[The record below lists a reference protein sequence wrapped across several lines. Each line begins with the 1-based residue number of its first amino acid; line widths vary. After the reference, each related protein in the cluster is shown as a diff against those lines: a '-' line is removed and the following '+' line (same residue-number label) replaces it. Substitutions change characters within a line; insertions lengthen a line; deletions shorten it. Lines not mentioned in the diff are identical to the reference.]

1 MVLIAL
7 LIMTPLLVIATVL
20 SAQAFAFTTDVES
33 FGSSRPKALLLCPI
47 HATPAS
53 ADYGDTDGQLSGSP
67 IRSRRSDKSGPN
79 DSFSPRLIESLDLE
93 PLFQGVARHAAT
105 KRGKDAILRLVNRA
119 SPSPAS
125 ASAREKRSRREAAL
139 AATNSYKRIP
149 LDQPADPIP
158 DPIAILSIAQSNA
171 EASDE
176 YELIRQATAA
186 LESTITSAPSLPSG
200 STDKAT
206 LTLPPIYGGNT
217 SPFDTTSPVAS
228 DDDEWLPL
236 ALEGFAGSLDKE
248 AILKAD
254 KVVERL
260 LQVYEWATSDSTI
273 AAAPGISAIGETI
286 CVNQLQMLHDDIRDS
301 VEIVRKRTISD
312 PSGTKSFAF
321 RFNGGKFP
329 ALTLL
334 REKEDNVLADL
345 DSSMQQLLKTRSFAS
360 KIESAPGERRK
371 RSEAFD
377 LDGRLVVSAPKRLAA
392 DMGVIR
398 GYSKNGGMCYVE
410 PKSIVG
416 KGDEL
421 SEIREE
427 IAAVETQIMQHQ
439 IASIARAAPFIE
451 RALDAMA
458 RIDVIFA
465 RAAFGSTLN
474 GIIPAVD
481 CDGIVDIQSF
491 IHPVLALSEKS
502 PVVPIDLIL
511 DSDSRSLIIS
521 GPNGGGKT
529 LALKSFGVAST
540 LTKVGV
546 PIPTNVSSKTLNEHN
561 LARVDFFRDVLIEVG
576 DQQNVAGGE
585 STLMARLNHMSSVI
599 QRVSRGT
606 STHPLILLD
615 ELGGGTDPDAGS
627 AIARA
632 VLEKMMECSAA
643 RIVATTHSP
652 QLKALSIE
660 DDRFQCASVLLERSI
675 AQNENSGFKR
685 PTFRLQYGIIGDS
698 YALGAASRCE
708 PALPDD
714 VISRA
719 AELMAGNDEENGD
732 LFRAMTLSLERE
744 QEAAEAAKL
753 MAQQLADET
762 LQCRRATTA
771 LAQAYV
777 EQFTRL
783 ENRLEEMY
791 RELKDDS
798 TKSAYDIVGESLCE
812 IRHVKRKILSQRE
825 QLARRGLK
833 MISTDYQFSEGESV
847 VIVQEGVWDGESA
860 RVTMKDEL
868 DANQVAVIPSLDD
881 WGWTSGD
888 SGDESASDNMQN
900 EQILILK
907 RSEVALWDYPDADDP
922 WGYVDDVGVPNTKS
936 VTESRSKLL
945 DTLSKLSTPQTEE
958 KASSTST
965 EKNGSNSAKFTS
977 SRERKAASAAAKK
990 EKQRAKKKGKKK
1002 PKMHLANKPKS

>member
-1 MVLIAL
+1 
-7 LIMTPLLVIATVL
+7 MTPLLVIATAL
-20 SAQAFAFTTDVES
+20 SARAFAFTTDAES
-33 FGSSRPKALLLCPI
+33 YSSRPKALFPF
-47 HATPAS
+47 HATAS
-53 ADYGDTDGQLSGSP
+53 PTSA
-67 IRSRRSDKSGPN
+67 DKSGPN
-79 DSFSPRLIESLDLE
+79 DSFSSRLVESLDLE

-105 KRGKDAILRLVNRA
+105 KRGKDAILRLVNRV
-119 SPSPAS
+119 SPSASS
-125 ASAREKRSRREAAL
+125 ASAGGSTSRREAAL
-139 AATNSYKRIP
+139 AATNSYKRRP
-149 LDQPADPIP
+149 HEQPSDPIP
-158 DPIAILSIAQSNA
+158 DPIAILSIAQSA
-171 EASDE
+171 SEASDE
-176 YELIRQATAA
+176 YKLIQQATAA
-186 LESTITSAPSLPSG
+186 LESKKPSKAPSLG
-200 STDKAT
+200 DSTDEVT
-206 LTLPPIYGGNT
+206 LTLPPIYGGDT
-217 SPFDTTSPVAS
+217 SPFDTTSPVTS

-236 ALEGFAGSLDKE
+236 ALEGFAASLDKE
-248 AILKAD
+248 AILQAD

-260 LQVYEWATSDSTI
+260 LQVYEWATSNAT
-273 AAAPGISAIGETI
+273 AAIAPGISAIGETI
-286 CVNQLQMLHDDIRDS
+286 CANQLQMLHDEIGGS
-301 VEIVRKRTISD
+301 VEIVRRRTISD
-312 PSGTKSFAF
+312 PSGAKSFAF
-321 RFNGGKFP
+321 RFNGKKFP

-334 REKEDNVLADL
+334 REKEDSLLADL
-345 DSSMQQLLKTRSFAS
+345 DASMQQLLKTRSFAS

-398 GYSKNGGMCYVE
+398 GYSQNGGMCYVE
-410 PKSIVG
+410 PMSIVD
-416 KGDEL
+416 KGDAL

-427 IAAVETQIMQHQ
+427 IGAVEAQIIQHQ
-439 IASIARAAPFIE
+439 IAAIARAAPFIE
-451 RALDAMA
+451 RALDSMA

-474 GIIPAVD
+474 GVIPHVGNE
-481 CDGIVDIQSF
+481 GIVGIQDF
-491 IHPVLALSEKS
+491 IHPVLALSGKS
-502 PVVPIDLIL
+502 PVVPIDLFL
-511 DSDSRSLIIS
+511 DPASRSLIIS

-529 LALKSFGVAST
+529 LALKSFGVASV

-546 PIPTNVSSKTLNEHN
+546 PIPTNGSPKASNQHES
-561 LARVDFFRDVLIEVG
+561 ARVDFFRDVLVEVG

-606 STHPLILLD
+606 STYPLILLD
-615 ELGGGTDPDAGS
+615 ELGGGTDPGAGS

-632 VLEKMMECSAA
+632 VLEKMMERPTA

-652 QLKALSIE
+652 ELKAISIE
-660 DDRFQCASVLLERSI
+660 DDRFQCASVLLERTV
-675 AQNENSGFKR
+675 AQNDNGAFKR

-714 VISRA
+714 VIARA

-762 LQCRRATTA
+762 FQCRMATVA

-783 ENRLEEMY
+783 ENRLEEIY
-791 RELKDDS
+791 RDLKDDS
-798 TKSAYDIVGESLCE
+798 TRSAFDIVGDSLSE
-812 IRHVKRKILSQRE
+812 IRHVKRKVLSQKE
-825 QLARRGLK
+825 LLAQRGLK
-833 MISTDYQFSEGESV
+833 MISSSYQFTEGESV

-860 RVTMKDEL
+860 RVTMKDDL
-868 DANQVAVIPSLDD
+868 HANQVAVIPSFDD
-881 WGWTSGD
+881 WGWASGD
-888 SGDESASDNMQN
+888 GGEEYKNNPVQN
-900 EQILILK
+900 QILILK
-907 RSEVALWDYPDADDP
+907 RSEVALWDYPDVDDP
-922 WGYVDDVGVPNTKS
+922 WGYVDDIDVPSTKS
-936 VTESRSKLL
+936 VTKSRSNLFDK
-945 DTLSKLSTPQTEE
+945 LSKLSTPRTAL
-958 KASSTST
+958 KASSPST
-965 EKNGSNSAKFTS
+965 EKQGANSAKFTS

-1002 PKMHLANKPKS
+1002 SKMYLANKPKS

>member
-1 MVLIAL
+1 
-7 LIMTPLLVIATVL
+7 MTPLLVAVAVL
-20 SAQAFAFTTDVES
+20 TAQVFAFTTTIDAE
-33 FGSSRPKALLLCPI
+33 FGSRRPNAKALVFPI
-47 HATPAS
+47 HATASSPAS
-53 ADYGDTDGQLSGSP
+53 ADYHGDGQR
-67 IRSRRSDKSGPN
+67 RSRSDSKSGPN

-93 PLFQGVARHAAT
+93 PLFRGVARHAAT

-119 SPSPAS
+119 SPATSS
-125 ASAREKRSRREAAL
+125 ASAGGAKSRREAAL
-139 AATNSYKRIP
+139 AATNSYRRSP
-149 LDQPADPIP
+149 LDPPSDPIP
-158 DPIAILSIAQSNA
+158 DPIAILSIAQSAA

-176 YELIRQATAA
+176 YELVRQATAA
-186 LESTITSAPSLPSG
+186 IESTKSSAPSLPNG
-200 STDKAT
+200 STTMGEAT
-206 LTLPPIYGGNT
+206 LTLPPIYGGDT
-217 SPFDTTSPVAS
+217 SPFDTTSPVTS

-260 LQVYEWATSDSTI
+260 LHVYEWATSNVTVV
-273 AAAPGISAIGETI
+273 AAPGISAIGETI
-286 CVNQLQMLHDDIRDS
+286 CANQLQMLHDDIGGS

-321 RFNGGKFP
+321 RFNGNKFP

-334 REKEDNVLADL
+334 REKEDNLLADL

-360 KIESAPGERRK
+360 KVESAPGERRK

-439 IASIARAAPFIE
+439 IASIARVAPFIE

-465 RAAFGSTLN
+465 RAAFGLTLN
-474 GIIPAVD
+474 GIIPAVG

-491 IHPVLALSEKS
+491 VHPVLALSEKS
-502 PVVPIDLIL
+502 PVVPIDLAL
-511 DSDSRSLIIS
+511 SDSRTLIIS

-540 LTKVGV
+540 LTKVAV
-546 PIPTNVSSKTLNEHN
+546 PVPTNLSSKTTNEHES
-561 LARVDFFRDVLIEVG
+561 ARVDFFRDVLVEVG
-576 DQQNVAGGE
+576 DQQSVEGGE

-606 STHPLILLD
+606 SSHPLILLD

-632 VLEKMMECSAA
+632 VLEKMMECPTA

-660 DDRFQCASVLLERSI
+660 DDQFQCASVLLERSV
-675 AQNENSGFKR
+675 AQDGEGGFKR

-698 YALGAASRCE
+698 YALGAASRCD
-708 PALPDD
+708 PALPED

-719 AELMAGNDEENGD
+719 AELMVGNDEKNGD

-744 QEAAEAAKL
+744 QEATEAAKL
-753 MAQQLADET
+753 ISQQLADET
-762 LQCRRATTA
+762 LQCRRATVA

-783 ENRLEEMY
+783 ENRLEEIY
-791 RELKDDS
+791 RELKNDS
-798 TKSAYDIVGESLCE
+798 TRSAYDIVGDSLSE
-812 IRHVKRKILSQRE
+812 VRHVKRKVLSQKE
-825 QLARRGLK
+825 LLAQRGLK
-833 MISTDYQFSEGESV
+833 MISTGYQFSEGESV

-860 RVTMKDEL
+860 RVTMKDDL
-868 DANQVAVIPSLDD
+868 DSNQVAVIPSLDD
-881 WGWTSGD
+881 WGWASGG
-888 SGDESASDNMQN
+888 SGDESASDNIQN
-900 EQILILK
+900 EQVLILK
-907 RSEVALWDYPDADDP
+907 RSEVALWDYPNVDDP
-922 WGYVDDVGVPNTKS
+922 WGSMDNVGVPSTKS
-936 VTESRSKLL
+936 VTESKSNLL
-945 DTLSKLSTPQTEE
+945 DTLSKLSTPQIGE
-958 KASSTST
+958 KVSSPST

-1002 PKMHLANKPKS
+1002 PKMYLANKPKS